1 MDTANDEEGT
11 VTDYYDPNRP
21 PPDEPFD
28 PYEGLLDL
36 SGGEPIPPLE
46 DPRLPPAGP
55 PRSPLLTGLILGLL
69 LVVLSIA
76 LFQFARGDDT
86 AAGPTETTAPG
97 DTVAGDGGTT
107 VAGSETTAPDDGS
120 TTSSTTLPSSGQ
132 PYVAAGDPIPIEDLT
147 LQVDGI
153 GEVKLGQPAAE
164 AIGRLIASLG
174 EPDSDSGNIVSSG
187 TYGACTGDA
196 VRIVTWGPL
205 AAVVLVDD
213 DGTETFAGYRVDW
226 DIPTT
231 AGGTLADS
239 PASDLATLSGLQVGN
254 SVRELK
260 TIYNGFNIDFVDDP
274 QLHTTFELRG
284 ANTDNLLLWG
294 PVTADTDAGIV
305 TGIYS
310 PNACEHFSLNG

>member
-1 MDTANDEEGT
+1 
-11 VTDYYDPNRP
+11 VSDYYDPDRP
-21 PPDEPFD
+21 PVDEPFD

-76 LFQFARGDDT
+76 LFQFTRGDDEG
-86 AAGPTETTAPG
+86 AAGTTTTTVSG
-97 DTVAGDGGTT
+97 DTVADGETT
-107 VAGSETTAPDDGS
+107 VAGSDTTSGDEG
-120 TTSSTTLPSSGQ
+120 TTSSTTLPSAGQ
-132 PYVAAGDPIPIEDLT
+132 PYVASGDPIPIEDLT

-153 GEVKLGQPAAE
+153 GEIKLGTPAAD

-174 EPDSDSGNIVSSG
+174 EPDYDSGNIVSSG
-187 TYGACTGDA
+187 TYGACSGDV

-205 AAVVLVDD
+205 AAVVVVDD

-226 DIPTT
+226 DIPATV
-231 AGGTLADS
+231 GGTLAGS
-239 PASDLATLSGLQVGN
+239 PASDLKTLSGLQVGN
-254 SVRELK
+254 SVRELEN
-260 TIYNGFNIDFVDDP
+260 IYNGFKIDYVNDP
-274 QLHTTFELRG
+274 QLGMTFELRA

-294 PVTADTDAGIV
+294 PVTEEGDAGIV

-310 PNACEHFSLNG
+310 PNACDHFSLNG